1 MENNLIIEKM
11 TTSDLNQIADILET
25 DFDDFWNYNILKN
38 ELETES
44 SYYCVCKINTEIIG
58 FAGISIILD
67 IAEINNVVVKK
78 CYRGKGFSNFLLEN
92 LINIAKKSKCKTINL
107 EVSSINTIAINLY
120 KKYGFK
126 QVGLRKKYYKNS
138 DAFLLSKEIY

>member
-67 IAEINNVVVKK
+67 IAEIN
-78 CYRGKGFSNFLLEN
+78 F
-92 LINIAKKSKCKTINL
+92 
-107 EVSSINTIAINLY
+107 
-120 KKYGFK
+120 
-126 QVGLRKKYYKNS
+126 
-138 DAFLLSKEIY
+138 